1 MTPPADLD
9 PNAYGINTPL
19 LTALFFGLAGAFFLG
34 IYFLHRIRR
43 KKALLKLHL
52 RAQAARAASE
62 LNANRTA

>member
-1 MTPPADLD
+1 MTPLADLD
-9 PNAYGINTPL
+9 GNAYGANTPII
-19 LTALFFGLAGAFFLG
+19 TALFFGLAGAFFLG

-62 LNANRTA
+62 ANADRTP